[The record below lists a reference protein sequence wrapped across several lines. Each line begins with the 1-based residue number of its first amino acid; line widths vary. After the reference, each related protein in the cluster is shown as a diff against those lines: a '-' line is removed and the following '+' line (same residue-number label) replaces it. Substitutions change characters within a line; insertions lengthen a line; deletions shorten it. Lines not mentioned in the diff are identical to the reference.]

1 MSATTI
7 HVFAG
12 KFRDRDE
19 ACTYSQEQWDETPVL
34 LMTEEERRTSETRYP
49 HWPMCT
55 DLGIE
60 YLDHD
65 FIETIGDQDGLNRYG
80 YLQTMLSNP
89 KGIERIRQE
98 AGPEA
103 NILVLIF
110 EQALGGIDVN
120 MRSTPRLA
128 YCGAFLAR
136 L

>member
-12 KFRDRDE
+12 NFRDRDE
-19 ACTYSQEQWDETPVL
+19 ACTYSQEQWDDTPVL

-65 FIETIGDQDGLNRYG
+65 FIETIGDQDGLNRYD

-89 KGIERIRQE
+89 NDIERIRQE

>member
-1 MSATTI
+1 MKATTV

-19 ACTYSQEQWDETPVL
+19 ACNYSQEQWDEL
-34 LMTEEERRTSETRYP
+34 ASETCDP
-49 HWPMCT
+49 HWPMRT

-65 FIETIGDQDGLNRYG
+65 FIETTDDSDGINRYD
-80 YLQTMLSNP
+80 YLRTMLRNP
-89 KGIERIRQE
+89 QDIERIRQE

-110 EQALGGIDVN
+110 EQALGGFGVTI
-120 MRSTPRLA
+120 RSTPRLT
-128 YCGAFLAR
+128 YCGAFPAR